1 MLHDPIFL
9 KVITFFIAAI
19 VILLAV
25 LAMIKYNN
33 RDS

>member
-25 LAMIKYNN
+25 LVDDKI
-33 RDS
+33 